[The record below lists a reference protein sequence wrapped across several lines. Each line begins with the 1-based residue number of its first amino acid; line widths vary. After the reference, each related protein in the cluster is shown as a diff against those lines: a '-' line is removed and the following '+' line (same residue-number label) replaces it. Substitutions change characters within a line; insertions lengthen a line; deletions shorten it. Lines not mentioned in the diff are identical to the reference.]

1 MQNILDP
8 AAFPTLAYLYSTP
21 MWREGRGQC
30 KRKVKKREKISFERE
45 KLFPCLRSE
54 VQPVGLCG

>member
-1 MQNILDP
+1 MQ
-8 AAFPTLAYLYSTP
+8 
-21 MWREGRGQC
+21 
-30 KRKVKKREKISFERE
+30 RKVKKREKISFEWE